1 MNKSNKINIK
11 LFFIIVILI
20 IILLIT
26 LTLKFFTKENN
37 NNGYVEYFQNKI
49 NYYRCDEKK
58 LGTITENIFND
69 FNIFKDN
76 KDWDVYVPC
85 GYNNIE
91 SELLKIE
98 LNNKNNNNKY
108 IFGING
114 CDSIVSKNRIWESL
128 VGCYGR
134 KKASTLMP
142 ESYVLNN
149 KEDMDNFKKEFNS
162 SNIYILKKNVQ
173 RKEGLKLS
181 SNLDYILQAK
191 NDQYRVVQKYL
202 TNLYL
207 INKRK
212 VNLRIYLLIIIKD
225 NTIFFYMSNLGKCI
239 YTNKD
244 YNDNN
249 FDFESN
255 ITSYNLDMSV
265 YQTHPRNFDELFEF
279 INNKNNDEEKSKALS
294 NNIYNLLKDIC
305 ICLSKNIYQSDNIK
319 NTTTFQLFGI
329 DVIFDKDM
337 KPYLLEFNKGP
348 DMIPRDNIDRNMKT
362 NVQMDMFQIVGLLD
376 KKNNKD
382 NSFFSIYEKKL

>member
-1 MNKSNKINIK
+1 MT
-11 LFFIIVILI
+11 V
-20 IILLIT
+20 
-26 LTLKFFTKENN
+26 TLKFFTKNN
-37 NNGYVEYFQNKI
+37 DNNGYVEYFKNKI

-76 KDWDVYVPC
+76 KDWDVYIPC
-85 GYNNIE
+85 GYNNVE
-91 SELLKIE
+91 NELLKIE
-98 LNNKNNNNKY
+98 INNKNNDSKY

-114 CDSIVSKNRIWESL
+114 CDSIVSKNKIWESL
-128 VGCYGR
+128 VSCYGR
-134 KKASTLMP
+134 KKASSLMP

-149 KEDMDNFKKEFNS
+149 KDDMDNFKKEFNS
-162 SNIYILKKNVQ
+162 NNIYILKKNVQ

-212 VNLRIYLLIIIKD
+212 VNLRIYLLIVIKD

-255 ITSYNLDMSV
+255 ITSYNLDMTV
-265 YQTHPRNFDELFEF
+265 YKTHPRNFDELFEF
-279 INNKNNDEEKSKALS
+279 INNKSNNEEKSKVLS

-305 ICLSKNIYQSDNIK
+305 ICLSNNIYQSDNIK

-329 DVIFDKDM
+329 DIIFDKNM

-348 DMIPRDNIDRNMKT
+348 DMIPRDDIDQKMKT
-362 NVQMDMFQIVGLLD
+362 NVQMDMFEIVGLLD

-382 NSFFSIYEKKL
+382 NSFFSIYRKEL

>member
-11 LFFIIVILI
+11 LFFIIIILI
-20 IILLIT
+20 FLLLIT
-26 LTLKFFTKENN
+26 FTIKFSKNEKSNN
-37 NNGYVEYFQNKI
+37 KYMEYFKNKI

-85 GYNNIE
+85 GYNNVE
-91 SELLKIE
+91 NELLKIE
-98 LNNKNNNNKY
+98 LNNKNNNSKY

-128 VGCYGR
+128 MKCYGR
-134 KKASTLMP
+134 KKASELMP
-142 ESYVLNN
+142 ESFVLNDQ
-149 KEDMDNFKKEFNS
+149 EDMDSFKKVFNDK
-162 SNIYILKKNVQ
+162 NIYILKKNVQ

-181 SNLDYILQAK
+181 SNLDYILKAK
-191 NDQYRVVQKYL
+191 NEQYKVVQKYL

-265 YQTHPRNFDELFEF
+265 YKTHPRNFDDLFEF
-279 INNKNNDEEKSKALS
+279 INNKSNNEEKSKALS

-305 ICLSKNIYQSDNIK
+305 ICLSNNIFQSDNIK

-348 DMIPRDNIDRNMKT
+348 DMIPRDNIDQEMKT
-362 NVQMDMFQIVGLLD
+362 NVQMDMFEIVGLIE
-376 KKNNKD
+376 KKNND
-382 NSFFSIYEKKL
+382 NSFFLIYDKKL

>member
-279 INNKNNDEEKSKALS
+279 NNNKNNDEEKSKAL
-294 NNIYNLLKDIC
+294 
-305 ICLSKNIYQSDNIK
+305 
-319 NTTTFQLFGI
+319 
-329 DVIFDKDM
+329 
-337 KPYLLEFNKGP
+337 
-348 DMIPRDNIDRNMKT
+348 
-362 NVQMDMFQIVGLLD
+362 
-376 KKNNKD
+376 
-382 NSFFSIYEKKL
+382 